1 MSATLEA
8 NSLLEQLEQVPPRNF
23 TISDSHTLLRVAKQ
37 IKEAH
42 ADPHG
47 LDKVFVCFDNISS
60 REGRWLTFHIGRGV
74 KSDGVASKDWEWY
87 KIRYRFLDKERFVCN
102 AAFPATTTLP
112 IKEASYAKVKAIAT
126 KIGELLGQD
135 CEFKPKA
142 IHVDYPN
149 LLVCWNDIVT
159 EAPWI
164 SFRLDHV
171 RSNPTKRQ
179 KPVVVLVHAY
189 NRPEGRFAKTGGN
202 TYKGMSVVE
211 RAAVDD
217 RCLDLVQFLKTQ
229 GVL

>member
-8 NSLLEQLEQVPPRNF
+8 NSLLEQLEQVPPENF
-23 TISDSHTLLRVAKQ
+23 TISDSHTFLRFAKQ

-42 ADPHG
+42 ADPDG
-47 LDKVFVCFDNISS
+47 LDKVFVSFDNISS
-60 REGRWLTFHIGRGV
+60 REGRWLTFHIGRSV
-74 KSDGVASKDWEWY
+74 KTDGVASKDWEWY
-87 KIRYRFLDKERFVCN
+87 KIGYSLDKERFSNRV
-102 AAFPATTTLP
+102 AFPSTTTWP
-112 IKEASYAKVKAIAT
+112 IKDAAYAKVKAIAT

-135 CEFKPKA
+135 CEFEPKA

-159 EAPWI
+159 EAPWM
-164 SFRLDHV
+164 SFRVDHI

-179 KPVVVLVHAY
+179 KPVVVLVPAY
-189 NRPEGRFAKTGGN
+189 NRLEGRFAKTGGN
-202 TYKGMSVVE
+202 TYKGMSAVE

>member
-1 MSATLEA
+1 MFATLEA
-8 NSLLEQLEQVPPRNF
+8 NSLLEQLERVPPRNF
-23 TISDSHTLLRVAKQ
+23 TISDSHTLLRVAKK

-87 KIRYRFLDKERFVCN
+87 KIGYSLDKERFSNN
-102 AAFPATTTLP
+102 AAFPSTTTLP
-112 IKEASYAKVKAIAT
+112 IKEAVYVKVKAIAT
-126 KIGELLGQD
+126 KIGGVLGQD
-135 CEFKPKA
+135 CEFEPKA

-149 LLVCWNDIVT
+149 LLVCWNDIAT
-159 EAPWI
+159 EAPWM
-164 SFRLDHV
+164 SFRVDYV

-179 KPVVVLVHAY
+179 KPVVVLVPAY
-189 NRPEGRFAKTGGN
+189 NRQEGRFAKTGNN

-211 RAAVDD
+211 KAGVED
-217 RCLDLVQFLKTQ
+217 RCLDLVQFLKKQ